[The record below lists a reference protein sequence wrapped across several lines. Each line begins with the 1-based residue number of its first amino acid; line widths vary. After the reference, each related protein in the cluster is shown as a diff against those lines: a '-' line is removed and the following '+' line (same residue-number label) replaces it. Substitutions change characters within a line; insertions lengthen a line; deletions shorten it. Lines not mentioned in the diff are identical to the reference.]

1 MMEAADLSCTEC
13 HDNSGS
19 ISTKRAGWEI
29 SGHGSGEAYVEEYGR
44 NSCAFCHSGNAF
56 SEAVAAGKNY
66 SELEVGASEPARQ
79 DCFTC
84 HQIHETYTGDDWALE
99 TADPVTFVVSGLTFD
114 GGSGNLCANCHQA
127 RRYIEGFVD
136 QTDATKYTSTSPRF
150 NPHLSVQGDI
160 LMGSGG
166 FGVEGKP
173 GAHYS
178 MVENTCVGCHMGEA
192 DNHLFEPQMA
202 SCVACHADAENYDV
216 NGAQTFVAEE
226 MERLKAALQAAGL
239 VDEEGA
245 VIPGTWDEAQATAL
259 WNYGV
264 IEEDASHG
272 VHNPT
277 YVKAL
282 LEAAFA
288 ALGE

>member
-1 MMEAADLSCTEC
+1 MKD
-13 HDNSGS
+13 
-19 ISTKRAGWEI
+19 
-29 SGHGSGEAYVEEYGR
+29 
-44 NSCAFCHSGNAF
+44 
-56 SEAVAAGKNY
+56 
-66 SELEVGASEPARQ
+66 
-79 DCFTC
+79 
-84 HQIHETYTGDDWALE
+84 
-99 TADPVTFVVSGLTFD
+99 
-114 GGSGNLCANCHQA
+114 
-127 RRYIEGFVD
+127 FVD
-136 QTDATKYTSTSPRF
+136 KTDATKYTSTSSRF

-178 MVENTCVGCHMGEA
+178 MVENTCVACHMGEI
-192 DNHLFEPQMA
+192 DTHTFEPQLA
-202 SCVACHADAENYDV
+202 TCQECHAEAENYDV

-226 MERLKAALQAAGL
+226 MERLKTALQDKGL
-239 VDEEGA
+239 VDENGA
-245 VIPGTWDEAQATAL
+245 VIPGTWDEATATAL